1 VRRPAKLAFGCAG
14 VLALAFVAA
23 AIALPFLIDANA
35 LRPRAEAELG
45 GLVGRKVTLG
55 RVKISLWSGLALTA
69 DSFRVGEPNAGP
81 AAGIPVVE
89 AGPTAVRL
97 AFLPL
102 LHKEVEA
109 KSISI
114 DQASVLQ
121 DGKPIVSELKV
132 RSSLRVGADG
142 GMDAAGTIDARVNLL
157 SSRPPVVARFSVR
170 LGQGTLT
177 VEALD
182 AEIAGAKIHA
192 RGSIA
197 GVNSPKPKAR
207 LDLAVDLGKSTITGP
222 LDLTLGS
229 GTPTGRFDLVAPHLD
244 LAELA
249 TFPSKLAGTAAPAIP
264 AGIEMK
270 DVRAT
275 MTMAGGELRLDD
287 TAFQAFGGSGRGS
300 VVAHPFEAARSFT
313 VSQKVSGVSIG
324 AVIAALAPA
333 EKGSVEG
340 TAALDLALR
349 GRAGEAALLPT
360 ISGPGHVEIRNGSI
374 KSVGVIQQVMKLLE
388 VAGAKGIAKNETP
401 FDRLTADFDVASGV
415 ASTKNLEFRSADL
428 DFDGSGT
435 VGLGGALHLDALGSF
450 SKEITGQ
457 LVAKTPALS
466 MRVNDA
472 GRLTVPLQIR
482 GTVQAPKVQLDVDKV
497 IREGVT
503 KELKKQ
509 GTKNLLK
516 KLFGH

>member
-1 VRRPAKLAFGCAG
+1 
-14 VLALAFVAA
+14 
-23 AIALPFLIDANA
+23 
-35 LRPRAEAELG
+35 
-45 GLVGRKVTLG
+45 
-55 RVKISLWSGLALTA
+55 
-69 DSFRVGEPNAGP
+69 
-81 AAGIPVVE
+81 
-89 AGPTAVRL
+89 
-97 AFLPL
+97 
-102 LHKEVEA
+102 
-109 KSISI
+109 
-114 DQASVLQ
+114 
-121 DGKPIVSELKV
+121 
-132 RSSLRVGADG
+132 
-142 GMDAAGTIDARVNLL
+142 
-157 SSRPPVVARFSVR
+157 
-170 LGQGTLT
+170 
-177 VEALD
+177 
-182 AEIAGAKIHA
+182 
-192 RGSIA
+192 
-197 GVNSPKPKAR
+197 
-207 LDLAVDLGKSTITGP
+207 
-222 LDLTLGS
+222 
-229 GTPTGRFDLVAPHLD
+229 
-244 LAELA
+244 
-249 TFPSKLAGTAAPAIP
+249 
-264 AGIEMK
+264 
-270 DVRAT
+270 
-275 MTMAGGELRLDD
+275 
-287 TAFQAFGGSGRGS
+287 
-300 VVAHPFEAARSFT
+300 